1 MGWGGGGGEDS
12 SLCLY
17 NRDGYTC
24 MIISPPPV
32 KPGGTIGLHSVILC
46 VRLSVSPSVCP
57 SHSFSA
63 LFSYILTYIELK
75 FCILFCFTVLH
86 IKFNSRYFASIFVWV
101 IPLLELRIN
110 KICSFP
116 HFSPTSFDILSWNF
130 PYDFGLMYYRS
141 SLSVVTL
148 CQFLMELCLFL
159 NLEYTFLQHPLSY
172 WAQISICWARWG
184 TCIALAI
191 LSVCLFYDDS
201 NLDYLSYNFHE
212 SNVCHD
218 LNLCHNYCYDK
229 CHKKSEF
236 VCRL

>member
-1 MGWGGGGGEDS
+1 M
-12 SLCLY
+12 
-17 NRDGYTC
+17 
-24 MIISPPPV
+24 
-32 KPGGTIGLHSVILC
+32 KPGGTIGLHSVIRS

-101 IPLLELRIN
+101 TPLLELRIN

-116 HFSPTSFDILSWNF
+116 HFSPTSFEILSWNF

-159 NLEYTFLQHPLSY
+159 NLEYTFLRHPLSY
-172 WAQISICWARWG
+172 WAQISICWGRWG

-191 LSVCLFYDDS
+191 LSVCL
-201 NLDYLSYNFHE
+201 
-212 SNVCHD
+212 
-218 LNLCHNYCYDK
+218 LNWQL
-229 CHKKSEF
+229 
-236 VCRL
+236 